1 METLAAGQRVRIIE
15 FGPNDS
21 WALPAA
27 NNEPSPLGS
36 TGVLIEVEKASL
48 ATKGYVTCLI
58 HLDNP
63 FMNYL
68 VRMSFFEVKLERIQD
83 EAINSC
89 QSN

>member
-1 METLAAGQRVRIIE
+1 METLVAGQRVKIIE

-27 NNEPSPLGS
+27 NNRPSPLGLS
-36 TGVLIEVEKASL
+36 GTLIEIDQVPL
-48 ATKGYVTCLI
+48 ATKGYSTCVI
-58 HLDNP
+58 HLDEP

>member
-1 METLAAGQRVRIIE
+1 MGTLEAGQRVKIIE

-21 WALPAA
+21 WALATA
-27 NNEPSPLGS
+27 NNDPSPLGS
-36 TGVLIEVEKASL
+36 TGILIEIGENFL
-48 ATKGYVTCLI
+48 ATKGYVTCII

-89 QSN
+89 ESN

>member
-1 METLAAGQRVRIIE
+1 METLAAGERVRIIE

-21 WALPAA
+21 WALATA
-27 NNEPSPLGS
+27 NDDPSPLGS
-36 TGVLIEVEKASL
+36 TGTIIEVSESPL
-48 ATKGYVTCLI
+48 AAKGYVTCVI

>member
-36 TGVLIEVEKASL
+36 TGILIEVELCPL
-48 ATKGYVTCLI
+48 ATQGYTTCVI
-58 HLDNP
+58 HLDKP

-68 VRMSFFEVKLERIQD
+68 VRMSFFEAKLERIED
-83 EAINSC
+83 NESDKNTCI
-89 QSN
+89 

>member
-1 METLAAGQRVRIIE
+1 METLAAGQRVKITG
-15 FGPNDS
+15 FGPKDS
-21 WALPAA
+21 WALSAA

-36 TGVLIEVEKASL
+36 TGILIELEKASL
-48 ATKGYVTCLI
+48 ATKGFLTCVI
-58 HLDNP
+58 HLDEP

-83 EAINSC
+83 ETLNSC